1 MILVVLEARMAVA
14 VVVVPFLIEF
24 QDMVVVVPAKAVEV
38 AGLLIFN
45 AKFVLSIGTLLMS
58 AISGLII

>member
-38 AGLLIFN
+38 AGLHFFYLFSGVLFSPEQTLI
-45 AKFVLSIGTLLMS
+45 L
-58 AISGLII
+58 